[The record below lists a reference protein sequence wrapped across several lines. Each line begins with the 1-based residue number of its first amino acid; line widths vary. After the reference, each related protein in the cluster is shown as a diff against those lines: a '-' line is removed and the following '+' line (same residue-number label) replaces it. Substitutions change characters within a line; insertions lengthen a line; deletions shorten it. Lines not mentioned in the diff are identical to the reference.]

1 MLLLLSLCCQ
11 SAPALT
17 PLRGNR
23 HSGVVWV
30 EAAVGH
36 STFAAIFTA
45 LSVSLHL
52 RLLNRTGQSQASS
65 FRGNKISHWYLHII
79 LYFEQD
85 VKNYFLKMVGP
96 PRGYT
101 ANSDFGNQCV
111 DTYTNDP

>member
-1 MLLLLSLCCQ
+1 MLLLLSFAVKLCCQ

-23 HSGVVWV
+23 HSGVV
-30 EAAVGH
+30 A
-36 STFAAIFTA
+36 
-45 LSVSLHL
+45 
-52 RLLNRTGQSQASS
+52 
-65 FRGNKISHWYLHII
+65 RGNKISHWYLHII

-101 ANSDFGNQCV
+101 ANSDFGNQYV